1 MERSIADCVLDHTLS
16 VNVRCVRMCE
26 WQRTHSVQY
35 AMNNHFASQ
44 GPKLNA
50 NLDKNKNPYI

>member
-1 MERSIADCVLDHTLS
+1 MREREHT
-16 VNVRCVRMCE
+16 
-26 WQRTHSVQY
+26 RTVQY

-50 NLDKNKNPYI
+50 NLDKNLKSRI